1 MGNVFFRVGVFVCMP
16 PGYSILRLEGF
27 VSVLVCLFLKEL
39 KKSEYGMM
47 CECVVGASWV
57 VGRGSRVRVLRNVE
71 INFFCFRMI
80 AFQLYLFSRV
90 ARSAPFSY
98 CVVTRLLIFFTTKL
112 KFLVSP
118 VLPYAYVHTT
128 HAKHITSAL
137 VFPYVHFSPH
147 LHTQLPPPPP
157 TPPNFHASF
166 SSPHAPLH
174 RQ

>member
-71 INFFCFRMI
+71 INFF
-80 AFQLYLFSRV
+80 LFS
-90 ARSAPFSY
+90 Y
-98 CVVTRLLIFFTTKL
+98 D
-112 KFLVSP
+112 
-118 VLPYAYVHTT
+118 
-128 HAKHITSAL
+128 
-137 VFPYVHFSPH
+137 
-147 LHTQLPPPPP
+147 
-157 TPPNFHASF
+157 SF
-166 SSPHAPLH
+166 SIIPIFSCRSVRSFFVLCGDEVAHFFLL
-174 RQ
+174 QN